1 MSNPNSL
8 QRYLE
13 ARHIPFEVVAH
24 PHSATSLQSAKSAHI
39 RADQLAK
46 AVILESDD
54 CFLAA
59 VIPADR
65 HVMIGRLRQ
74 TLGRDLWLAGETSF
88 GGMFPDCEP
97 GAVPPLTQPYGMD
110 MVWDDSLMSMDS
122 IYMEAGDHEHL
133 LRIRTRD
140 LAPVMEQVPH
150 CQFSSPI

>member
-1 MSNPNSL
+1 MSNF
-8 QRYLE
+8 QYFERYLE
-13 ARHIPFEVVAH
+13 SNRIPFEVVPH

-54 CFLAA
+54 CYLAA
-59 VIPADR
+59 VVPADR
-65 HVMIGRLRQ
+65 HVMLGKLRQ
-74 TLGRDLWLAGETSF
+74 TLGRDFWLAREGSLGT
-88 GGMFPDCEP
+88 MFPDCEA
-97 GAVPPLTQPYGMD
+97 GAVPALTQAWGVE
-110 MVWDDSLMSMDS
+110 MVWDDSLMNMDA

-140 LAPVMEQVPH
+140 LAPMMQQVPH